1 MKPSTY
7 FRTCL
12 LLPIVIPLIALPLT
26 PGNAL
31 ASILALSLVVAGVPY
46 IFFAI
51 ATWFLL
57 KKQSQTTSIPR
68 CVLFAPLLLL
78 PIETIA
84 LMIYSAYLHGI
95 SVDSFIGVL
104 VVMPLLSLYTLGVG
118 YLYVGLGSLIYVLLR
133 KTGYIQFA
141 SASGL

>member
-12 LLPIVIPLIALPLT
+12 LLPLLIPLIAFPLT

-31 ASILALSLVVAGVPY
+31 ASILITSIVVAGVPY
-46 IFFAI
+46 VFFAI
-51 ATWFLL
+51 GTWFLL

-68 CVLFAPLLLL
+68 CILFAPLLFI

-84 LMIYSAYLHGI
+84 LTIYSAYLHGI
-95 SVDSFIGVL
+95 SINTFIGVL
-104 VVMPLLSLYTLGVG
+104 VLLPLQSLYTLIFG
-118 YLYVGLGSLIYVLLR
+118 YMYVGFGTLIYLLLR
-133 KTGYIQFA
+133 KTGYIR
-141 SASGL
+141 L